1 MKDFLGNELQPG
13 DTIVINKNTQTG
25 SSTSRKVLYKTK
37 VERLTKLQVVTENH
51 GYIYPD
57 NVIKIPANKEID
69 PSYLKRLKEME
80 GSIRSGFPEVVHPEA
95 DDILCN
101 ILKDLGFEEIV
112 EAYDKVPKWYS

>member
-25 SSTSRKVLYKTK
+25 SSTSRKILYKTK

-69 PSYLKRLKEME
+69 PSYLERLKELQE
-80 GSIRSGFPEVVHPEA
+80 SGDEEYAHGEA
-95 DDILCN
+95 DDILCD
-101 ILKDLGFEEIV
+101 ILKYLGFEEIV
-112 EAYDKVPKWYS
+112 EAYDKVPKWYA